1 MTTTLEL
8 LKQGK
13 KDELWTK
20 HCGYLDLSV
29 DEFMEI
35 QERLLFEQIEFLKTS
50 EIGKKLFGDKVPTT
64 IEEFCNSV
72 NLTTYKDYHPYLKD
86 RSAAS
91 LPFEPFVWTHTTGS
105 SGEYQW
111 KWAPYTKRMY
121 DHLGEGSLSAIIMS
135 SCTKKGE
142 VHIEPDDV
150 LLLGT
155 APRPYM
161 SGELTASVEEQF
173 GATFVP
179 SLKQGENMEFGERIN
194 LGFSMAMLTGLDYFY
209 GLASILVRIGERF
222 ESGAGSVKFSPAM
235 LRPNV
240 LFRLLKGVLGAK
252 FAKRKMLPKDIWKCK
267 GILCGGTDTSIYRD
281 KIKYYWGKEPLEGYA
296 STEAGIIALQTYSF
310 KAMTMLP
317 HSNFFEF
324 IPYDE
329 HIKGKQNPEYT
340 PKTVLFKDLKIGIY
354 ELVFT
359 NLLGGVFTRY
369 RVGDLI
375 EVVSMRDE
383 EIGIELPQIQFFTR
397 ADNLL
402 DLGNIA
408 RFTEKSIWHAMEVSG
423 IKYVDWIARKEEFNG
438 EPDLHFY
445 IELASDVEN
454 TEEELV
460 KMVRDGLINT
470 SSEFVDLE
478 NISGKKYIKVTK
490 LPKGAFARYIEE
502 QRLAGADLAQMK
514 PSHIQ
519 APEKVISRLLQK
531 G

>member
-13 KDELWTK
+13 KEELWTK
-20 HCGYLDLSV
+20 HCGYLDLSI

-35 QERLLFEQIEFLKTS
+35 QERLLFEQIEFLKSS
-50 EIGKKLFGDKVPTT
+50 EIGKKLLGDKVPTT
-64 IEEFCNSV
+64 IDEFRNQV
-72 NLTTYKDYHPYLKD
+72 DLTTYKDYHPYLKD
-86 RSAAS
+86 KSSAS
-91 LPFEPFVWTHTTGS
+91 LPFEPYVWTHTTGS

-135 SCTKKGE
+135 SCTRKGE
-142 VHIEPDDV
+142 VLIDPDDV

-179 SLKQGENMEFGERIN
+179 SLKQGENMEFGARIN
-194 LGFSMAMLTGLDYFY
+194 LGFQMAMITGLDYFY

-222 ESGAGSVKFSPAM
+222 ESGAGGTKLTTAM

-240 LFRLLKGVLGAK
+240 LYRLIKGVITAK
-252 FAKRKMLPKDIWKCK
+252 LARRNMLPKDIWKCK

-296 STEAGIIALQTYSF
+296 CTEAGILALQTYSF

-317 HSNFFEF
+317 HSNFLEF

-329 HIKGKQNPEYT
+329 HIKSKADPDYT
-340 PKTVLFKDLKIGIY
+340 PKTLLYKDLIPGIY

-375 EVVSMRDE
+375 EIVSLRDE
-383 EIGIELPQIQFFTR
+383 EIGIELPQMQFFTR

-408 RFTEKSIWHAMEVSG
+408 RFTEKTIWRALELSE
-423 IKYVDWIARKEEFNG
+423 IKYVDWIARKEEFEG

-445 IELASDVEN
+445 IELAPGVEK
-454 TEEELV
+454 TESELR
-460 KMVRDGLINT
+460 KMVRDGLMKTNN
-470 SSEFVDLE
+470 EFADLE
-478 NISGKKYIKVTK
+478 NISGREYIKVTK
-490 LPKGAFARYIEE
+490 LPSGAFARYIEE
-502 QRLAGADLAQMK
+502 QRQAGADLAQMK
-514 PSHIQ
+514 PNHIQ
-519 APEKVISRLLQK
+519 ASEKVMNRLISK